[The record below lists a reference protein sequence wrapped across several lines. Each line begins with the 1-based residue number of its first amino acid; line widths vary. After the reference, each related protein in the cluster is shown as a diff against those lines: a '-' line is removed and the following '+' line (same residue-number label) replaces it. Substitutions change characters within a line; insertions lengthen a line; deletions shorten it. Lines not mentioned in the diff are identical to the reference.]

1 MSHPAQVPISRQVV
15 APLNSSRGEKA
26 TCDGTDPAGCF
37 ISPASVGVW
46 WHRGCL
52 ATFFF
57 SHFLTTWAPSPPS
70 PGCHQP
76 TSSLFI
82 SAPKC
87 FPERERTRGER
98 TGNKNLC
105 EHFHEKRECYVENM
119 SRHVSLCWLLWDKL
133 QGETD
138 ITGLWTLIICSQVS
152 RPDYLII
159 FSPIYIT
166 INPRD
171 TNSRGWSQS
180 SSLPSLQTEQN

>member
-1 MSHPAQVPISRQVV
+1 MELIHS
-15 APLNSSRGEKA
+15 SSRMFYIANICWCLMTRGMPGNILLPSLPHNMIQPLPLAVTNPPPLTMVFIAAAKYF
-26 TCDGTDPAGCF
+26 PAMRE
-37 ISPASVGVW
+37 I
-46 WHRGCL
+46 
-52 ATFFF
+52 
-57 SHFLTTWAPSPPS
+57 
-70 PGCHQP
+70 
-76 TSSLFI
+76 
-82 SAPKC
+82 
-87 FPERERTRGER
+87 ERTRGHD
-98 TGNKNLC
+98 NKNLC

-171 TNSRGWSQS
+171 TQTVGGG
-180 SSLPSLQTEQN
+180 PSPAYKQRKTWEIFPKY